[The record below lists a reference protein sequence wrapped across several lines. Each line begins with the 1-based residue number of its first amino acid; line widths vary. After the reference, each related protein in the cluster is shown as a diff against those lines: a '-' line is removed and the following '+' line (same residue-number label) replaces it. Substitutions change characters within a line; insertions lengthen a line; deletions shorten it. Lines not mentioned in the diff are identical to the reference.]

1 MGEQRR
7 LRERSAATI
16 HHALGY
22 GTGAAQSTLIEDTL
36 VDSGE
41 LTFDRTTRSAEVI
54 SKGRGG
60 RGHAYDRSTNILQVA
75 PTVGVVHKHHGRTPL
90 LRVPGAHVP
99 CNILASCEPRQRF
112 PSFSSISRAGRVA
125 PGNPWPGT
133 ALVSR
138 EGIREEDADAE
149 VGDIAPRIGLLTRE

>member
-54 SKGRGG
+54 SKGR
-60 RGHAYDRSTNILQVA
+60 
-75 PTVGVVHKHHGRTPL
+75 
-90 LRVPGAHVP
+90 
-99 CNILASCEPRQRF
+99 
-112 PSFSSISRAGRVA
+112 
-125 PGNPWPGT
+125 
-133 ALVSR
+133 
-138 EGIREEDADAE
+138 DADTRT
-149 VGDIAPRIGLLTRE
+149 IAPLTRTSYILHQVQ

>member
-22 GTGAAQSTLIEDTL
+22 GTGAAQSTLIEDKL
-36 VDSGE
+36 VDRAE

-60 RGHAYDRSTNILQVA
+60 HAYDRSIDTNILHQV
-75 PTVGVVHKHHGRTPL
+75 
-90 LRVPGAHVP
+90 
-99 CNILASCEPRQRF
+99 Q
-112 PSFSSISRAGRVA
+112 
-125 PGNPWPGT
+125 
-133 ALVSR
+133 
-138 EGIREEDADAE
+138 
-149 VGDIAPRIGLLTRE
+149 

>member
-90 LRVPGAHVP
+90 LRVPRAFCAICQCQCLGAAANLKAVSALHICFV
-99 CNILASCEPRQRF
+99 
-112 PSFSSISRAGRVA
+112 SRAGRAGGAWEPVA
-125 PGNPWPGT
+125 RDR
-133 ALVSR
+133 AR
-138 EGIREEDADAE
+138 ES
-149 VGDIAPRIGLLTRE
+149 